1 MVFLVFGL
9 LSFLVLRLSV
19 RWRWRSVL
27 IAAVIIGVI
36 ADTLLEHWIAPR

>member
-1 MVFLVFGL
+1 MIFIVFGL
-9 LSFLVLRLSV
+9 LSFLVLRLTV

-27 IAAVIIGVI
+27 IAAVVIGFI